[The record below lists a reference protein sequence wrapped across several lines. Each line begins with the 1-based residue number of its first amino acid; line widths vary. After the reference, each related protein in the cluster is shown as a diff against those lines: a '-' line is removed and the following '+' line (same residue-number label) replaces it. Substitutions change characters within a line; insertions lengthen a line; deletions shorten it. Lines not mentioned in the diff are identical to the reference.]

1 MNQPQIIQLPKISD
15 VRGNLSFFESA
26 AHLPFEI
33 RRTFWIYD
41 VPGGEER
48 GGHAYHQSE
57 EFIVAL
63 SGSFDVIVDDG
74 LGNQQTFH
82 MNRSYYGLFVPKMM
96 WRQMTNF
103 STNSLALVCASTEY
117 DPADYIFE
125 YEAFYQ
131 LKSTWNPLF
140 NLLPIQVPTYPDTQF
155 DSTQSTV
162 DDCHIIELDKHHS
175 NRKGNLSVVE
185 NGKTIDFDVKRSYY
199 LYDVPGGES
208 RGAHAHRALK
218 QLLIAVSGSF
228 TVTLDDGKRK
238 RAFTLNRP
246 YQALFIQ
253 PGLWRDLDNFSS
265 GSVCLCL
272 ASEHYQ
278 AEDYIRDYNEFL
290 EFKNK
295 Q

>member
-1 MNQPQIIQLPKISD
+1 MNQPRIIQLPKISD
-15 VRGNLSFFESA
+15 DRGNLSFFESA

-33 RRTFWIYD
+33 KRTFWIYD

-117 DPADYIFE
+117 NPQDYIFE
-125 YEAFYQ
+125 YEQFLQ
-131 LKSTWNPLF
+131 IKSQYTPISAEHIVEATEYNAPLF
-140 NLLPIQVPTYPDTQF
+140 DATK
-155 DSTQSTV
+155 STV
-162 DDCHIIELDKHHS
+162 DDCHIVELDKHHS

-185 NGKTIDFDVKRSYY
+185 NGKTVDFDVKRSYY

-208 RGAHAHRALK
+208 RGAHAHKALK

-246 YQALFIQ
+246 YQTLFIQ

-278 AEDYIRDYNEFL
+278 VEDYIRDYNEFL
-290 EFKNK
+290 AFKK

>member
-15 VRGNLSFFESA
+15 IRGNLSFFESA

-33 RRTFWIYD
+33 KRTFWIYD

-48 GGHAYHQSE
+48 GGHAYHLSE

-74 LGNQQTFH
+74 LGNQQIFH
-82 MNRSYYGLFVPKMM
+82 MNRSYYGLFVPKMV

-103 STNSLALVCASTEY
+103 STNSLALVCSSTEY
-117 DPADYIFE
+117 NPADYIFD
-125 YEAFYQ
+125 YEMFRS
-131 LKSTWNPLF
+131 LKSAWNPF
-140 NLLPIQVPTYPDTQF
+140 VHPIQIQEKKSFYSSF
-155 DSTQSTV
+155 DATKSTI

-185 NGKTIDFDVKRSYY
+185 NSKTVDFDVKRNYY

-208 RGAHAHRALK
+208 RGAHAHKVLR

-228 TVTLDDGKRK
+228 TVTLDDGKQK

-272 ASEHYQ
+272 ASEHYE

-290 EFKNK
+290 KYKEL
-295 Q
+295 

>member
-1 MNQPQIIQLPKISD
+1 
-15 VRGNLSFFESA
+15 
-26 AHLPFEI
+26 
-33 RRTFWIYD
+33 
-41 VPGGEER
+41 
-48 GGHAYHQSE
+48 
-57 EFIVAL
+57 
-63 SGSFDVIVDDG
+63 
-74 LGNQQTFH
+74 
-82 MNRSYYGLFVPKMM
+82 
-96 WRQMTNF
+96 MTNF

-117 DPADYIFE
+117 NPADYIFE
-125 YEAFYQ
+125 YETFRH
-131 LKSTWNPLF
+131 LKSTWNPLP
-140 NLLPIQVPTYPDTQF
+140 NSLPIQVSINSDTQV
-155 DSTQSTV
+155 DATQSTV
-162 DDCHIIELDKHHS
+162 DDCLIVELDKHHS

-295 Q
+295 QQYEHTFSFVTRCNG